1 MPELTRRIVFTL
13 GALLVYRLGLYILVP
28 GIDPA
33 AWNQIFRI
41 HSTIGPLAPLFLAG
55 GIHRLSIF
63 GMGIVS
69 YIAAAVVLQLAT
81 IVSPRLAALRQQGW
95 RGRQIVVKRTRYLT
109 LLFATLQACTV
120 AFALTKAN
128 VASSPGLPFIFS
140 TVVTLAAGTMFLVWL
155 SDQITLR
162 GLGNGIAVILF
173 ASLAAELPAAIAGTF
188 MLHNAGVVSLSVT
201 TVSIVTLLGLTV
213 LIVFVEQARRRIA
226 LRFLPR
232 QIGARSFDEFASYLP
247 LKLNSAGIVPVM
259 LASWLLF
266 IVITLGGLLTP
277 DSGSW
282 LAALVK
288 QVQPGRPTYLILYGL
303 LILFFAFFYA
313 ALVLDPDRTV
323 DALKNVQAEVVS
335 VGPGESTAIHL
346 DSIVSRTTAIGAGY
360 LVLVCLLP
368 ELLLVMSGAP
378 LMFGGAPLLVMIC
391 TSLDLGHQIR
401 EQPRL

>member
-1 MPELTRRIVFTL
+1 MPEVARRIVFTL

-33 AWNQIFRI
+33 AWDPIFRI
-41 HSTIGPLAPLFLAG
+41 HSTIGPLAPLFSAG

-63 GMGIVS
+63 GMGIFS
-69 YIAAAVVLQLAT
+69 YIAAAVVRQLAT

-95 RGRQIVVKRTRYLT
+95 RGRQIVVRRTRYLT
-109 LLFATLQACTV
+109 LLFTTLQACTV
-120 AFALTKAN
+120 AFALNKAN
-128 VASSPGLPFIFS
+128 VATNPGLPFVFS
-140 TVVTLAAGTMFLVWL
+140 TVATLTAGTMFLVWL

-188 MLHNAGVVSLSVT
+188 MLRNAGAVSLSGT
-201 TVSIVTLLGLTV
+201 MVSIVALLGLTV

-226 LRFLPR
+226 VRFLPR
-232 QIGARSFDEFASYLP
+232 QIGARSFDELASYLP

-259 LASWLLF
+259 IASWLLF
-266 IVITLGGLLTP
+266 ILVTLEGLLTA
-277 DSGSW
+277 DGGSW

-288 QVQPGRPTYLILYGL
+288 QVQPGRATYLILYGL
-303 LILFFAFFYA
+303 LIFFFAFFYA
-313 ALVLDPDRTV
+313 ALVLDPDRTADV
-323 DALKNVQAEVVS
+323 LKNVQAEVVG

-346 DSIVSRTTAIGAGY
+346 DSIVSRTTTIGAGY

-368 ELLLVMSGAP
+368 ELLVMSGAP
-378 LMFGGAPLLVMIC
+378 LMFGGTPLLVMIC
-391 TSLDLGHQIR
+391 TSLDLDHQVR
-401 EQPRL
+401 ERLRL